1 MTSDLVPIRVRCS
14 CPNTRTMMFLDRET
28 AGMIAARCGGVLDPY
43 ARLGEWRCAKC
54 KAVVTVL
61 VKDVWFASTGI

>member
-1 MTSDLVPIRVRCS
+1 
-14 CPNTRTMMFLDRET
+14 MMFLDRET